1 MGRKWMRRLFFAWF
15 ILVLVLLA
23 GCGRDGVP
31 GSSYL
36 GVWMEYSDADEI
48 YYMSC
53 SALPNPYSYGLT
65 WDGTPT
71 TSTVYYQAEGTWD
84 YQYQLR
90 WYDTYYTLYRY
101 SAIWSGTMTISE
113 EPGTDGGFPLRDGKD
128 GVDRYYDWLL
138 GWYGSTISYDTT
150 QSASFAAPA
159 QSGVQPFGM
168 EAPAKSLEGTLQP
181 PDPALYDIGP
191 TRVITK
197 SDGVHRIT
205 VTEYPYFPK
214 GTTPALPKSSAQ

>member
-1 MGRKWMRRLFFAWF
+1 MGRKSMRSLFFAWF
-15 ILVLVLLA
+15 ILVLMLLA
-23 GCGRDGVP
+23 GCGRDGIP
-31 GSSYL
+31 GTSYL
-36 GVWMEYSDADEI
+36 GVWMEYSQADEI

-53 SALPNPYSYGLT
+53 AALPNPYSYGWT
-65 WDGTPT
+65 WYGTPT

-90 WYDTYYTLYRY
+90 WYDTSYHY
-101 SAIWSGTMTISE
+101 SAIWSGSMTISE
-113 EPGTDGGFPLRDGKD
+113 EPGTDGGFPFRDGKD

-138 GWYGSTISYDTT
+138 AWDGSTIAYAQT
-150 QSASFAAPA
+150 QSAHSAP
-159 QSGVQPFGM
+159 SPRKGVQLSVM
-168 EAPAKSLEGTLQP
+168 EASNKALEGVPQP

-205 VTEYPYFPK
+205 VTEYPCFPK